1 MTESPHSN
9 TYSPYPD
16 SVNIPPTIGKFPPNN
31 ELEEMVNS
39 WKAQFDTC
47 ENKEDLDAL
56 ISLVSKIILIEG
68 NKLSKKE
75 LKDDFP
81 TKRNATQTHAKSNRT
96 NKSQSQKRGSSRKL
110 KKKKND
116 TKEAE
121 IIQALFRRYPIRAA
135 RTILGA
141 RNQNYIGESE
151 KLGDFASISTEVSHT
166 VKPCSNIPWKM
177 TDEDQEIY
185 LKSPPTRKDRN
196 QSLEKSPVHIK

>member
-1 MTESPHSN
+1 MTESPQSN
-9 TYSPYPD
+9 THSSYPD

-75 LKDDFP
+75 LKDSP

-110 KKKKND
+110 KKKKNY

-121 IIQALFRRYPIRAA
+121 IIQALFRSYPERAA

-141 RNQNYIGESE
+141 RNQNYSGESE
-151 KLGDFASISTEVSHT
+151 KLGDFARF
-166 VKPCSNIPWKM
+166 N
-177 TDEDQEIY
+177 
-185 LKSPPTRKDRN
+185 
-196 QSLEKSPVHIK
+196 